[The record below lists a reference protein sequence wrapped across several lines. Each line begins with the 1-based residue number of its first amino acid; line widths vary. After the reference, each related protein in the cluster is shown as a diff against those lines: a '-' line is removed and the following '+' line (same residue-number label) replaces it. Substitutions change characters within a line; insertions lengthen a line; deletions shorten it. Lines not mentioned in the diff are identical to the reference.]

1 MDLDDPGTMEF
12 TSDLKDLEITLAL
25 DGPSWLF
32 ETVFR
37 LENACIVRNLV
48 ARVVYILMTLHY
60 SSVRLIIR
68 ATLKLMV

>member
-12 TSDLKDLEITLAL
+12 TSDLKDLEITLAM

-32 ETVFR
+32 ETIFC

-48 ARVVYILMTLHY
+48 ARVVYILITLHY
-60 SSVRLIIR
+60 SSVRLIIQI
-68 ATLKLMV
+68 TLKLML